1 MRVRRRQVVRALSA
15 SLTAMAL
22 LPACGTNGVN
32 SGTTPASKTP
42 TANPATMATTS
53 AAIAAPATAQGAR
66 TKKWIDLDVGDCLA
80 DPPPTDP
87 SVVTVTIVDCA
98 TQHHAEVY
106 LRAPM
111 AVNAASA
118 DVANRDCVAG
128 FSQYTGRRIDG
139 STFAMTYLVD
149 SDQDRTSSDPAPS
162 TLICLL
168 QAANGGPLTASARR

>member
-1 MRVRRRQVVRALSA
+1 MRVRRRQALRGLFA
-15 SLTAMAL
+15 LLTAMAL
-22 LPACGTNGVN
+22 LPACGTNGVH
-32 SGTTPASKTP
+32 SGTTSADKRP
-42 TANPATMATTS
+42 PATVATTT
-53 AAIAAPATAQGAR
+53 AAIAAPATTQGHR

-87 SVVTVTIVDCA
+87 SVVTVAIVDCA
-98 TQHHAEVY
+98 TQHQAEVY

-111 AVNAASA
+111 AVNAAIA

-128 FSQYTGRRIDG
+128 FSEYTGRPIDG
-139 STFAMTYLVD
+139 SPLAMTYLVD